1 MMSAD
6 EKIFSLYEVAC
17 RVGASLDLQTTL
29 KAVVDAAADF
39 IPCAL
44 AEVSL
49 WDEPSQ
55 MLVLQALHADAHRSY
70 PIGRAF
76 PPGEGYTGWIVRN
89 HKSLLVPDVDAF
101 QDIRPHILPGE
112 KPFKAYAGVPLMLD
126 ESFVGTLV
134 LVADQSGAFTP
145 SDMQLLQTLAHPAAT
160 AIRNAQRYEQTRRQA
175 RKLSAVNTVAS
186 VISQTLPISEIIK
199 RAVDKVV
206 EVMET
211 DGGGIRLL
219 DDETGELVLSAS
231 KGLSPAFIQKVN
243 RIKVGEGIVGQ
254 VAKTG
259 IPMVVEDIEHD
270 PRTMSKPIAVEGFHT
285 FAAVPISAKKKVIGT
300 LGTAT
305 RSAREYTPEDL
316 ELMMAIG
323 HQIGVAVEN
332 ARLYND
338 LSKRAKELEALYAV
352 AEVVNQPG
360 ELNQILAEG
369 LSQTLAVTELDMGAI
384 ALIDPEDGSLS
395 FSAYKGLSEGFINWM
410 KDMVRAKIID
420 PEAWPTEKY
429 FHVEDLLLVH
439 PVLPQEVLDEGLR
452 LYAEIPFF
460 ADGSLV
466 GVLIVATRG
475 EHEFTV
481 EEIVLLQA
489 VGHQLGTAIA
499 DARLRQEALEA
510 ERLVAIGQV
519 AASVAHDLRSPL
531 GGILRSAELM
541 TRPELSPDTR
551 QKLSH
556 SIASLARRLINTS
569 QQILEYVQ
577 QEQLSLARTPHKLS
591 AYLNQVLDD
600 LEVDFSDRG
609 IEVLKKFQYSGEI
622 WIDGNRMAQV
632 IYNIAANAR
641 DVMPDGGKFTVSTHL
656 LRNQVEICFSDT
668 GPGVPQE
675 LGQKIFE
682 PFFTYGKRQGTG
694 LGLAIARRI
703 VEEHG
708 GTINYE
714 KFNKAGAT
722 FIVLL
727 PV

>member
-1 MMSAD
+1 MSAD
-6 EKIFSLYEVAC
+6 ERIVSLYEVAC

-55 MLVLQALHADAHRSY
+55 MLVLQALHADADRSY

-89 HKSLLVPDVDAF
+89 HQPLLVTDVDAF
-101 QDIRPHILPGE
+101 QDISPHILPGE

-134 LVADQSGAFTP
+134 LVADQSGAFKP
-145 SDMQLLQTLAHPAAT
+145 SDLQLLQTLAHPAAT
-160 AIRNAQRYEQTRRQA
+160 AIRNAQRYEETRRQA
-175 RKLSAVNTVAS
+175 RKLSAVHTVAS

-219 DDETGELVLSAS
+219 DEETGELVLTAS

-243 RIKVGEGIVGQ
+243 RIRIGEGIVGQ

-259 IPMVVEDIEHD
+259 EPVVVEDIEHD
-270 PRTMSKPIAVEGFHT
+270 PRTMSKPIAGEGFHT
-285 FAAVPISAKKKVIGT
+285 FAAVPIRAKDQVIGT
-300 LGTAT
+300 LGTVT
-305 RSAREYTPEDL
+305 RSAREYVPEDL
-316 ELMMAIG
+316 ELMMVIG
-323 HQIGVAVEN
+323 HQIGVALEN
-332 ARLYND
+332 ARLYD
-338 LSKRAKELEALYAV
+338 HLSKRAKELEALHAV
-352 AEVVNQPG
+352 AESVNRPG
-360 ELNQILAEG
+360 ELDQILAEG
-369 LSQTLAVTELDMGAI
+369 LKQTLAVTELDMGAI

-395 FSAYKGLSEGFINWM
+395 FSAYKGLSESFINWV
-410 KDMVRAKIID
+410 KDVIQAKTIEPD
-420 PEAWPTEKY
+420 AWSIEKY
-429 FHVEDLLLVH
+429 FYVEDLSQVC
-439 PVLPQEVLDEGLR
+439 PAPPQEVMEERLR
-452 LYAEIPFF
+452 LYAEFPLY
-460 ADGSLV
+460 AEGSLV

-475 EHEFTV
+475 EHDFTA
-481 EEIVLLQA
+481 EERVLLQA

-499 DARLRQEALEA
+499 DDRLRREALEA

-531 GGILRSAELM
+531 GGILRSAELLA
-541 TRPELSPDTR
+541 RPELSPDTR
-551 QKLSH
+551 QKLSR
-556 SIASLARRLINTS
+556 SISSLTRRLIKTS

-577 QEQLSLARTPHKLS
+577 KERLSLARTPCTLS
-591 AYLNQVLDD
+591 AYLSDVLDD
-600 LEVDFSDRG
+600 LDIDFSDRG
-609 IEVLKKFQYSGEI
+609 IEVVKTFQYDGEA
-622 WIDGNRMAQV
+622 WIDEDRMAQV
-632 IYNIAANAR
+632 VYNIAANAR
-641 DVMPDGGKFTVSTHL
+641 DVMPDGGKFTVSTRQVH
-656 LRNQVEICFSDT
+656 NQVEIRFSDT

-675 LGQKIFE
+675 LGEKIFE
-682 PFFTYGKRQGTG
+682 PFFTYGKCQGAG

-708 GTINYE
+708 GTISYGKLSKE
-714 KFNKAGAT
+714 GAT
-722 FIVLL
+722 FIIFL
-727 PV
+727 PL